1 MEEEIELKQ
10 IFKIFW
16 DKKLEIVLIA
26 ILAVIL
32 GVFYTKYLINPEYT
46 SSATI
51 ILANDDEGSQN
62 KTLPESEVTLID
74 KLITTY
80 STLA

>member
-32 GVFYTKYLINPEYT
+32 GVFYTKYLINPE
-46 SSATI
+46 
-51 ILANDDEGSQN
+51 
-62 KTLPESEVTLID
+62 
-74 KLITTY
+74 
-80 STLA
+80 STHHQQQ